1 MIINRSQ
8 APNIQGINGLDIP
21 QGERVS
27 TANGIDIHL
36 VKDITCDVL
45 KIEFVFD
52 AGFRVQHVPHQA
64 SATSALLIEG
74 TSKNTS
80 RELAEKLD
88 YYGAYLQNRAGH
100 DDASLTLYCLP
111 KHASSCIPFLMEIL
125 SLANY
130 PEVEVETHKRNAIQ
144 RLLVNENKTSFLAR
158 RAFYETIFGKQN
170 PYGSSVNQQDI
181 ENISRETLLRF
192 YSSSYQ
198 NRVKYV
204 LVSGN
209 ISDSLVSLL
218 VEQITPFSLQKTPD
232 LNLNNTTESAKKVFI
247 RKEGALQ
254 SAIRIGRTFVNRKHP
269 DYRKMQVLNL
279 ALGGYFGSRLMTN
292 IREEKGLTY
301 GIYSALES
309 YLFAGAFYIDTDMN
323 NTLVDDGV
331 SEIYKEIGLLR
342 DKPIEKDEL
351 ETVRSYM
358 LGAFLRSLDGPFA
371 LADRYKTLIDYDLP
385 HSYYNEFVEIIQSTN
400 ALTLQELANQY
411 LQEKDLYEVIVGE
424 K

>member
-1 MIINRSQ
+1 MTLNRSQ
-8 APNIQGINGLDIP
+8 EPEIQIITHLDIP
-21 QGERVS
+21 PGEKI
-27 TANGIDIHL
+27 TTPNGIDIHI

-52 AGFRVQHVPHQA
+52 AGFRVQGFPYQA
-64 SATSALLIEG
+64 TASSAILIEG

-80 RELAEKLD
+80 KELAEKLD

-111 KHASSCIPFLMEIL
+111 KHAASCIPYLMEIL

-130 PEVEVETHKRNAIQ
+130 PESEIETQKQNAKQ

-170 PYGSSVNQQDI
+170 PYGASVNQTDI
-181 ENISRETLLRF
+181 ENISRETLLGF
-192 YSSSYQ
+192 YTGQYL
-198 NRVKYV
+198 NKAKYV

-209 ISDSLVSLL
+209 VSDSVISILSKALA
-218 VEQITPFSLQKTPD
+218 PFTHQKTKP
-232 LNLNNTTESAKKVFI
+232 LITRSHANPPNKLFI
-247 RKEGALQ
+247 HKDGAVQ
-254 SAIRIGRTFVNRKHP
+254 SAIRIGRAFVNRQHP

-301 GIYSALES
+301 GIYSAVES
-309 YLFAGAFYIDTDMN
+309 YLYAGAFYIDTDIN
-323 NTLVDDGV
+323 NKLVGNGV
-331 SEIYKEIGLLR
+331 AEIYKEIGLLR
-342 DKPIEKDEL
+342 EKPIEKAEL
-351 ETVRSYM
+351 ETVKSYM
-358 LGAFLRSLDGPFA
+358 LGSFLRSLDGPFS
-371 LADRYKTLIDYDLP
+371 LADRYKILIDYELSQD
-385 HSYYNEFVEIIQSTN
+385 YYSEFVEIIQTTN
-400 ALTLQELANQY
+400 ALTLQELANKY
-411 LQEKDLYEVIVGE
+411 LQETDLYEVIVGE